1 MDESN
6 KIVLRRKEDRR
17 LRGGH
22 LWVFSNEVDIHT
34 SPLTDFNPGDRADVV
49 DHAGKPLGTALVNPH
64 SLICARLI
72 SRKPGVN
79 PTAGWFQKRLQRA
92 LGLRRMQ
99 HRGQNGSDCYRL
111 VHGEA
116 DGLPGLIV
124 DRYGDVLVGQLNTAG
139 MDLRRAEIEQALVAL
154 LEPRGILWRND
165 SQVRKLEG
173 LPLETIEGPGE
184 VSDSV
189 CVTEGEL
196 RFTIDLAPGQKTGWY
211 FDQVANRERTAPLLG
226 ACPRVLDLYCYQGA
240 WGVAAARAGA
250 EKVVCVDSSE
260 AAVAAIDRHAEA
272 NGVADRVEAV
282 QANAERYM
290 DSLLEDKARFDA
302 VIVDPPAFAPRAKDV
317 RQALKAYR
325 RLNEKALRLLD
336 SGGLLISMTCSA
348 HIQEDRY
355 EAVLLQA
362 ARHIDR
368 DLQILMRL
376 EQGPDHPVHP
386 AIPETRYLKGR
397 VARVLPSF

>member
-1 MDESN
+1 MAESK
-6 KIVLRRKEDRR
+6 KIVLRRKEEQR

-22 LWVFSNEVDIHT
+22 LWVFSNEVDTRT
-34 SPLTDFNPGDRADVV
+34 SPLTDFRAGDRADVV

-79 PTAGWFQKRLQRA
+79 PTVGWFKKRLQRA
-92 LGLRRMQ
+92 LTLRQ
-99 HRGQNGSDCYRL
+99 HQLNGAAECYRM
-111 VHGEA
+111 VFGES

-139 MDLRRAEIEQALVAL
+139 MDARRADIEQALVAL
-154 LEPRGILWRND
+154 LEPQGILWRND
-165 SQVRKLEG
+165 SSVRKLEG
-173 LPLETIEGPGE
+173 LEQELIEGPGD
-184 VSDSV
+184 VPDSIRV
-189 CVTEGEL
+189 IEGDMS
-196 RFTIDLAPGQKTGWY
+196 FAIDLAPGQKTGWY
-211 FDQVANRERTAPLLG
+211 FDQVANRQRTAPLLG
-226 ACPRVLDLYCYQGA
+226 ACARVLDLYSYQGA
-240 WGVAAARAGA
+240 WGIAAARAGA
-250 EKVVCVDSSE
+250 ESVVCVDSSAPAVE
-260 AAVAAIDRHAEA
+260 AIPAHAQA
-272 NGVADRVEAV
+272 NGVAGKIEAV
-282 QANAERYM
+282 QSNAERFM
-290 DSLLEDKARFDA
+290 DGLLEKKARFAA
-302 VIVDPPAFAPRAKDV
+302 VIVDPPAFAPKARDV

-336 SGGLLISMTCSA
+336 PGGLLISMTCSA

>member
-1 MDESN
+1 M
-6 KIVLRRKEDRR
+6 KIALKRKEEKR

-22 LWVFSNEVDIHT
+22 LWVFSNEVDT
-34 SPLTDFNPGDRADVV
+34 RATPLTDLSPGDLADVV
-49 DHAGKPLGTALVNPH
+49 DHTGKPIGTALVNPH

-72 SRKPGVN
+72 SRKPSVN
-79 PTAGWFQKRLQRA
+79 PTVGWFKKRLQRA
-92 LGLRRMQ
+92 LALRQ
-99 HRGQNGSDCYRL
+99 AHINSNCYRM
-111 VHGEA
+111 VYGES

-139 MDLRRAEIEQALVAL
+139 MDGRRTIIEQALVAL

-165 SQVRKLEG
+165 SQVRQLEG
-173 LPLETIEGPGE
+173 LEQEIVEGPGE
-184 VSDSV
+184 IPDSV
-189 CVTEGEL
+189 RVTEGEMQ
-196 RFTIDLAPGQKTGWY
+196 FSIDLQPGQKTGWY
-211 FDQVANRERTAPLLG
+211 FDQRSNRERSAPLLG

-240 WGVAAARAGA
+240 WGIAAARAGA
-250 EKVVCVDSSE
+250 KSVVCVDSSGPAVE
-260 AAVAAIDRHAEA
+260 AIAAHAAA
-272 NGVADRVEAV
+272 NGVADKIEAV
-282 QANAERYM
+282 QANAERFM
-290 DSLLEDKARFDA
+290 DSLLDDKARFDA
-302 VIVDPPAFAPRAKDV
+302 VVVDPPAFAPRAKDV

-336 SGGLLISMTCSA
+336 PGGVLISMTCSA

-355 EAVLLQA
+355 EATLLQA

-376 EQGPDHPVHP
+376 EQGLDHPVHP